1 MGVDRLRERVGRSLK
16 KAEGIGAHGMS
27 AAALGSRG
35 EALARGSVEG
45 CRVAA
50 LYRGSGAS
58 SPRQRVNRDWDRGR
72 PCAPAQYRCRAAALY
87 RGFRGEQPQ
96 VVRKEKV

>member
-1 MGVDRLRERVGRSLK
+1 MGVDRLRERVGRSIK

-45 CRVAA
+45 CR
-50 LYRGSGAS
+50 
-58 SPRQRVNRDWDRGR
+58 
-72 PCAPAQYRCRAAALY
+72 AAALY
-87 RGFRGEQPQ
+87 RGFRGEQPRATWKRE
-96 VVRKEKV
+96 VG

>member
-1 MGVDRLRERVGRSLK
+1 MGVDRLRERVGRSIK

-45 CRVAA
+45 CR
-50 LYRGSGAS
+50 
-58 SPRQRVNRDWDRGR
+58 
-72 PCAPAQYRCRAAALY
+72 AAALY
-87 RGFRGEQPQ
+87 RGFRGEKPRGEVEASTGIEESPVHQHSYAVMRQPRATWKRE
-96 VVRKEKV
+96 VG